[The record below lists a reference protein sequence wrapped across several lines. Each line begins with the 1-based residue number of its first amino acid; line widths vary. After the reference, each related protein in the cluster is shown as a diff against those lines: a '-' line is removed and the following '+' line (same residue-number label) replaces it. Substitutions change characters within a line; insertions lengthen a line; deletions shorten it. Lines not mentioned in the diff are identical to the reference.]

1 MNINFYEKFLQLKS
15 EHKFKIYK
23 SLMLQYY
30 NYKSLMLHILSNLKM
45 DYFMCSS
52 LGENI

>member
-23 SLMLQYY
+23 SLML
-30 NYKSLMLHILSNLKM
+30 HILSNLKM

-52 LGENI
+52 LGEKI